1 MSLVRLRL
9 GISWIDRAQTLGE
22 FVDVIV
28 RFIAQ
33 LRPLHPLFAG
43 PLFLIGRSAKD
54 TEAIAPDLSNIEP
67 FVRRLGWDKK
77 ADERWLTG
85 ALPDGTMSRE
95 GTSEVGFSCTF
106 NSCGR
111 TSKPTCVYVLVRGG
125 KPGTDSP
132 NMVSIDF
139 PSEGWPEFERLAFVK
154 KLMDVTVRCFEPEFA
169 DVSSSEFQ
177 NAFEARAN
185 AGSLAYRQSV
195 GWLNYFSNP
204 AVRCDVPPDIE
215 CETFG
220 PGGVLLTLQHE
231 RPSAADASAVAR
243 AVAIRQALLPGQWFD
258 FEKLRKDDDGQRAS
272 GAAPHVIR

>member
-1 MSLVRLRL
+1 MSSVRFKL
-9 GISWIDRAQTLGE
+9 GLSWIDRGQTLGE
-22 FVDVIV
+22 FVDAIV
-28 RFIAQ
+28 RYVEQ
-33 LRPLHPLFAG
+33 LRPMLPLFSG

-85 ALPDGTMSRE
+85 VLPDGTMSRE
-95 GTSEVGFSCTF
+95 GTSEVGFSCNF

-111 TSKPTCVYVLVRGG
+111 TTKPTCVYVLVRGG
-125 KPGTDSP
+125 KPGADSP
-132 NMVSIDF
+132 NVVLIDF
-139 PSEGWPEFERLAFVK
+139 PSEGWPEFERLDFVK
-154 KLMDVTVRCFEPEFA
+154 RLMDATVRCFEPEFA
-169 DVSSSEFQ
+169 YVTSSEFQ

-185 AGSLAYRQSV
+185 AGNLTNRESV

-204 AVRCDVPPDIE
+204 AVRRDVPPDIE

-231 RPSAADASAVAR
+231 RPSSEDANALAR
-243 AVAIRQALLPGQWFD
+243 AVAIRQALHPGQWFD
-258 FEKLRKDDDGQRAS
+258 FEKLRKDGDSQRAS
-272 GAAPHVIR
+272 EAAR